1 VVAWDNG
8 QWDHWLI
15 AKGPVT
21 MAHYTRSDIPYYYAL
36 AEAYTICD
44 NYHCSTFGPT
54 VPNRLYTISGM
65 IDPHSTGGGPVLD
78 NVWPTNGLTWTT
90 YPERLQNSG
99 ISWHI
104 YQGPYGAN
112 FNLLSPTTFFH
123 NFMTAQPGNPLYDHS
138 MADTL
143 DSITAFQQDATN
155 GRLPRVSWIVLPW
168 GRCEHPPS
176 APTTGSFFLKRIID
190 TLAVDPRV
198 LNSTALFLT
207 YDENGGY
214 FDHVPSPVP
223 RSGTQDEFVT
233 GVPIGL
239 GVRVPMIIVSPWTRG
254 GHVCSQLFDH
264 TSILQFLEKWT
275 GVREPNI
282 SAWRRQVCG
291 DLTSAFDFQHPD
303 FTVPVLPVPAVVICT
318 NANSPVLPP
327 VPSMPQQEA
336 GVLSARPLPYEPN
349 VSALLDCS
357 SGVAWFSFTNG
368 GSASVH
374 LDVHANQFQNVTPR
388 PYDVPA
394 SGVVVD
400 FIAVTNAAG
409 AYDFT
414 CYGPRGFNRRF
425 AGTLSAS
432 CGVEASPVLDADA
445 GCIAIQLQNSTSHS
459 VTLLVSNALDSSLS
473 IHVLTAGTGASQ
485 SIGIITNGCLYDVSI
500 TASHDM
506 TYLRHFAG
514 HMEIGL
520 PALDLEVA
528 GSALTLSYP
537 AWASDFLLESTTNL
551 GTGLWTSVGV
561 LPTRVGS
568 RLVTNLTWNP
578 QATFFR
584 LRKP

>member
-1 VVAWDNG
+1 VLRAFKLPISAFMIMVAAALRVWGASPTGTMADLQHVVIVIQENRSFDHYFGCLGGVSGFADPNAVIMTNSLAVFYQPQNGTNLLPYASTNQCLADVDHGEPSGVVAWDNG

-112 FNLLSPTTFFH
+112 FNLLSPKTFFH

-190 TLAVDPRV
+190 TLAVDPRI

-223 RSGTQDEFVT
+223 RPGTQDEFVT

-239 GVRVPMIIVSPWTRG
+239 WVRVPMIIVSPWTRG

-264 TSILQFLEKWT
+264 TSMLQFLEKWT
-275 GVREPNI
+275 GVR
-282 SAWRRQVCG
+282 
-291 DLTSAFDFQHPD
+291 
-303 FTVPVLPVPAVVICT
+303 
-318 NANSPVLPP
+318 
-327 VPSMPQQEA
+327 
-336 GVLSARPLPYEPN
+336 
-349 VSALLDCS
+349 
-357 SGVAWFSFTNG
+357 
-368 GSASVH
+368 
-374 LDVHANQFQNVTPR
+374 
-388 PYDVPA
+388 
-394 SGVVVD
+394 
-400 FIAVTNAAG
+400 
-409 AYDFT
+409 
-414 CYGPRGFNRRF
+414 
-425 AGTLSAS
+425 
-432 CGVEASPVLDADA
+432 
-445 GCIAIQLQNSTSHS
+445 
-459 VTLLVSNALDSSLS
+459 
-473 IHVLTAGTGASQ
+473 
-485 SIGIITNGCLYDVSI
+485 
-500 TASHDM
+500 
-506 TYLRHFAG
+506 
-514 HMEIGL
+514 
-520 PALDLEVA
+520 
-528 GSALTLSYP
+528 
-537 AWASDFLLESTTNL
+537 
-551 GTGLWTSVGV
+551 
-561 LPTRVGS
+561 
-568 RLVTNLTWNP
+568 
-578 QATFFR
+578 
-584 LRKP
+584 